1 MGRELIRVIIYL
13 QQEDKIMKSKMQ
25 PPTSSRELRSAGHET
40 ENMRL
45 APASCGSF
53 VDKGA
58 LAPLEDPEKAREIL
72 SKLIAYHAQHDG
84 SAELYQL
91 LHNDL
96 GLSNPEIEAMGF
108 SLAHRYETISDDAYR
123 DIVDYI
129 CFEQETSIIWPWAIT
144 GDAMLACAQDLHEIA
159 SQLAATG
166 SWDTESIYEC
176 LTKTFGNNPALE
188 QGGQSEMK
196 L

>member
-1 MGRELIRVIIYL
+1 
-13 QQEDKIMKSKMQ
+13 
-25 PPTSSRELRSAGHET
+25 
-40 ENMRL
+40 
-45 APASCGSF
+45 
-53 VDKGA
+53 
-58 LAPLEDPEKAREIL
+58 
-72 SKLIAYHAQHDG
+72 
-84 SAELYQL
+84 
-91 LHNDL
+91 
-96 GLSNPEIEAMGF
+96 MGF

>member
-1 MGRELIRVIIYL
+1 
-13 QQEDKIMKSKMQ
+13 MKSKMH
-25 PPTSSRELRSAGHET
+25 PPTSSRELRSAGYGPED
-40 ENMRL
+40 MRL
-45 APASCGSF
+45 APASCSSF

-58 LAPLEDPEKAREIL
+58 PAPLEDQEKAREIL
-72 SKLIAYHAQHDG
+72 SKLIAYLAQHDG

-108 SLAHRYETISDDAYR
+108 SLAHRYESISDDAYR

-129 CFEQETSIIWPWAIT
+129 CFEQETSVIWPWAIT

-159 SQLAATG
+159 SRLAAIG
-166 SWDTESIYEC
+166 NWDTESIYDC
-176 LTKTFGNNPALE
+176 LTKTFGNNPVLE
-188 QGGQSEMK
+188 QGGQPEMK

>member
-1 MGRELIRVIIYL
+1 
-13 QQEDKIMKSKMQ
+13 MKSKMQ

-72 SKLIAYHAQHDG
+72 SKLIAYLAQHDG

-159 SQLAATG
+159 SQLVATG